1 MRLFF
6 LLTILCLIECQQR
19 TIPSGPF
26 SWGIPQG
33 SVDRKIEEA
42 SGLISSTVNPG
53 MLWTHNDSGNPA
65 EIFLIDSAAKIKM
78 TCTLKG
84 IKNRDWEDITIG
96 PGPKKG
102 KTYIYV
108 GDIGDNLSQYAT
120 KLIYRFEE
128 PLFDSET
135 KEIKEVE
142 TLMIQLSDGVRDTE
156 AMMIDPV
163 SNNLFLVSKREDSV
177 RLYQVDYPF
186 AKGMLLT
193 AKKVAV
199 LDLTQI
205 VAANISRNGEEVL
218 MKNYN
223 LVYYWKRKPE
233 QSLIELLQQK
243 PVKLPYD
250 SEAQGE
256 SICFAY
262 DEKGYYTLSES
273 SGNRSADLMYYKR
286 K

>member
-1 MRLFF
+1 M
-6 LLTILCLIECQQR
+6 
-19 TIPSGPF
+19 
-26 SWGIPQG
+26 
-33 SVDRKIEEA
+33 
-42 SGLISSTVNPG
+42 ISSTVNPG

>member
-19 TIPSGPF
+19 AIPGGPF